1 DREDPSTRAQCLH
14 GIESALAALGV
25 EESEEPA
32 AAAIM
37 RAAEEARAREEEL
50 HDRLDESAARGRALE
65 SKLSE
70 LTRVADSLQRA
81 LDGSVLAVEDEE
93 DASAAGDRAVE
104 ALKRLCEDSVTVSA
118 VMGGAMQRKLED
130 AEAEPLLQ
138 QCRKMASDME
148 ALRRSERCSVV
159 NLFNQRALFLGSL
172 LVSEE
177 LDDRISLLSELS
189 FFPSN
194 LLKILVSYF
203 TSVSGICA
211 LLRCDAGSIVHQ
223 VEKLL
228 ESRDYY
234 CRLVGGGDFILE
246 TDDDDVTRAECVH
259 VIRRAVSRLAPAI
272 LDDAT
277 LRLPEKLQGAVQG
290 IIRDISHIRASL
302 EEALDSAGRAEK
314 DLETIVSASERALLM
329 LRGVDSSSEAVDGV
343 VVARPSVSFLSRSLL
358 SQAGEIT
365 GRLRD
370 LSDVCVECN
379 AIVGQ
384 ALKRECEQL
393 QVGAEG
399 SLSSTAPIEPDF
411 LFLVDHCRELVAE
424 VFTLREQ
431 RRSSLAAIE
440 RNVGDHEVL
449 LGAVRGSVNAL
460 LFALDNAASVASQ
473 GEEDGDS
480 SESVANLCDRL
491 GSCTR
496 AVTRL
501 LREKE
506 HAASASVKLLQ
517 EALLPEEDRRSS
529 DNDGLFSLASD
540 VVRALEAR
548 RVELDSMGK
557 ALEQSR
563 HFAKEYR
570 RRMEK
575 NFAEQ
580 DAAMTAQVQTHEAM
594 EGQLKE
600 ATERQVQATA
610 NAAKLLRDLSEFAGS
625 VAAITLYDGDVK
637 VDDGERSEDAR
648 VAHKKDVVTY
658 EVSRERLE
666 GILENCSTVM
676 RTLEAAKAKA
686 KSLSS
691 EAEDLRGRLRESEN
705 TSRELE
711 YQSRHAE
718 TKAAARVA
726 AMTEEMNF
734 LRNALQAKVTECERI
749 QQQVQDTER
758 RVDRLQAEMADN
770 TKTFGNERDT
780 LSKVHSLLLLEN
792 EEMRRQL
799 EELRTEQKELQ
810 NFLRGCQ
817 VTSLDDAAK
826 KMVAF
831 AGDVLLNSLAL
842 EEAENRVQLLQN
854 WALSYGVHTAPLLGI
869 CARVANAI
877 SASEF
882 EDIPMRVAEM
892 LKREQEFGRLLGVPA
907 RTVGPTRA
915 ALLKMVTDWAEKIG
929 VEQQPDAGTFLT
941 ELDFALSDLHSGY
954 ASLKNKIAAIQ
965 NELYQSLSTLETGG
979 KQAEQITALL
989 RSAHPTEELTV
1000 TTATAGEMSPSAILQ
1015 VALASLRL
1023 EVEWA
1028 VEKIVS
1034 NTEQTR
1040 RTLEVLEPVCSGRS
1054 VLEVCLHAAEELQE
1068 RRSTEEV
1075 LRAELA
1081 NVQAKAE
1088 SYRGCIEASM
1098 RCLPDSL
1105 IHVKA
1110 GDDLQR
1116 RCASASAELRRRM
1129 EVLSSAQR
1137 IIALA
1142 GHDNRSGDLCMNV
1155 EDMLRKLRQ
1164 LKEREKMLEANYE
1177 SVQQRAL
1184 KLEKTLRA
1192 TEERLEETITFQ
1204 AEKERNAIMQEKEKQ
1219 NLLQAQLS
1227 ESIHEREKLRTTL
1240 AACAS
1245 AVGCSPEGGSGGNDA
1260 ANNHN
1265 NKNGDDKEVADVL
1278 RAIRA
1283 LASAHDASVN
1293 ELEELREQHAL
1304 SRKALASANDIR
1316 ALAQEEQC
1324 RLMEE
1329 VERLR
1334 AEIIAVTA
1342 SNEEHRAALLHL
1354 TEQAEGVVLRLS
1366 TAHSPSL
1373 FWASSTLTKRAPLVA
1388 QCLLDACNVFEENRC
1403 ALEDELST
1411 LKRLHEESQ
1420 HEMKA
1425 VNEVLCEALELTG
1438 ETNPSDTTQ
1447 LGAIVKEK
1455 LSKALK
1461 EKNAIAV
1468 VTGALQSENATLKA
1482 SCTSTEAKLEETTTA
1497 LEQVDTQKR
1506 ALQEE
1511 LRAFAAFAEN
1521 VAETV
1526 GEPLPSGSTDL
1537 ERLKVAFAAKQA
1549 SLQHHA
1555 EELTRVREELDVA
1568 TSSSAVM
1575 RTTID
1580 ENAAERERL
1589 IEQLLGAEQE
1599 REALLKA
1606 SEQLVERVQSILD
1619 DHVEVQREL
1628 TFAEGDDDVTVVD
1641 IVQACVEQLDKNR
1654 IGVETSNEQLA
1665 ALQREN
1671 AMLMKEIQRLQNSA
1685 AVKSGEVTE
1694 LHEQL
1699 RILLES
1705 RQVAQADQSKLQA
1718 EHDSLSRQVQAL
1730 FTDALR
1736 MAADEMGLQLPM
1748 FTDTTASGAL
1758 QGLRSL
1764 FDYIAEKFRSGA
1776 LRSDDTEDKI
1786 ESLKQLLQLQERQN
1800 AKENKILYRT
1810 FCDHV
1815 VVYTGTNY
1823 SRREDGDE
1831 DSSNGKPH
1839 RLTTDFLVAVGETLH
1854 SVHTEFRHA
1863 GRLFRRLIGGP
1874 AELSSSLRG
1883 MTLPESAAWL
1893 GEAANE
1899 TVERSE
1905 LLHNAIRAV
1914 SQIVEILPIDLAS
1927 SQEQV
1932 TEWVESFSLWLE
1944 RAQRGIDSFDR
1955 LLEALTSV
1963 VHSHGGTVEETLS
1976 TNTTIT
1982 SFNNYN
1988 NNSSSNHHHHLDIV
2002 DTSLQDLN
2010 NSRTDISFSR
2020 YITDPHHRAV
2030 FNAVRDLFSQLE
2042 GRGRVL
2048 TSEWQALMDQNN
2060 RLIHERRQTE
2070 EEQARVEDHV
2080 QELRRV
2086 VQRKIEEDRR
2096 VEQSLKEL
2104 DRHLDMQARELA
2116 MKYRSDHDI
2125 IVRQFTELRGTIR
2138 RTIKPPRSHS
2148 TAATTFGSASH
2159 RTL

>member
-1 DREDPSTRAQCLH
+1 
-14 GIESALAALGV
+14 
-25 EESEEPA
+25 
-32 AAAIM
+32 
-37 RAAEEARAREEEL
+37 
-50 HDRLDESAARGRALE
+50 
-65 SKLSE
+65 
-70 LTRVADSLQRA
+70 
-81 LDGSVLAVEDEE
+81 
-93 DASAAGDRAVE
+93 
-104 ALKRLCEDSVTVSA
+104 
-118 VMGGAMQRKLED
+118 
-130 AEAEPLLQ
+130 
-138 QCRKMASDME
+138 
-148 ALRRSERCSVV
+148 
-159 NLFNQRALFLGSL
+159 
-172 LVSEE
+172 
-177 LDDRISLLSELS
+177 
-189 FFPSN
+189 
-194 LLKILVSYF
+194 
-203 TSVSGICA
+203 
-211 LLRCDAGSIVHQ
+211 
-223 VEKLL
+223 
-228 ESRDYY
+228 
-234 CRLVGGGDFILE
+234 
-246 TDDDDVTRAECVH
+246 
-259 VIRRAVSRLAPAI
+259 
-272 LDDAT
+272 
-277 LRLPEKLQGAVQG
+277 
-290 IIRDISHIRASL
+290 
-302 EEALDSAGRAEK
+302 
-314 DLETIVSASERALLM
+314 
-329 LRGVDSSSEAVDGV
+329 
-343 VVARPSVSFLSRSLL
+343 
-358 SQAGEIT
+358 
-365 GRLRD
+365 
-370 LSDVCVECN
+370 
-379 AIVGQ
+379 
-384 ALKRECEQL
+384 
-393 QVGAEG
+393 
-399 SLSSTAPIEPDF
+399 
-411 LFLVDHCRELVAE
+411 
-424 VFTLREQ
+424 
-431 RRSSLAAIE
+431 
-440 RNVGDHEVL
+440 
-449 LGAVRGSVNAL
+449 
-460 LFALDNAASVASQ
+460 
-473 GEEDGDS
+473 
-480 SESVANLCDRL
+480 
-491 GSCTR
+491 
-496 AVTRL
+496 
-501 LREKE
+501 
-506 HAASASVKLLQ
+506 
-517 EALLPEEDRRSS
+517 
-529 DNDGLFSLASD
+529 
-540 VVRALEAR
+540 
-548 RVELDSMGK
+548 
-557 ALEQSR
+557 
-563 HFAKEYR
+563 
-570 RRMEK
+570 
-575 NFAEQ
+575 
-580 DAAMTAQVQTHEAM
+580 
-594 EGQLKE
+594 
-600 ATERQVQATA
+600 
-610 NAAKLLRDLSEFAGS
+610 
-625 VAAITLYDGDVK
+625 
-637 VDDGERSEDAR
+637 
-648 VAHKKDVVTY
+648 
-658 EVSRERLE
+658 
-666 GILENCSTVM
+666 
-676 RTLEAAKAKA
+676 
-686 KSLSS
+686 
-691 EAEDLRGRLRESEN
+691 
-705 TSRELE
+705 
-711 YQSRHAE
+711 
-718 TKAAARVA
+718 
-726 AMTEEMNF
+726 
-734 LRNALQAKVTECERI
+734 
-749 QQQVQDTER
+749 
-758 RVDRLQAEMADN
+758 
-770 TKTFGNERDT
+770 
-780 LSKVHSLLLLEN
+780 
-792 EEMRRQL
+792 
-799 EELRTEQKELQ
+799 
-810 NFLRGCQ
+810 
-817 VTSLDDAAK
+817 
-826 KMVAF
+826 
-831 AGDVLLNSLAL
+831 
-842 EEAENRVQLLQN
+842 
-854 WALSYGVHTAPLLGI
+854 
-869 CARVANAI
+869 
-877 SASEF
+877 
-882 EDIPMRVAEM
+882 
-892 LKREQEFGRLLGVPA
+892 
-907 RTVGPTRA
+907 
-915 ALLKMVTDWAEKIG
+915 
-929 VEQQPDAGTFLT
+929 
-941 ELDFALSDLHSGY
+941 
-954 ASLKNKIAAIQ
+954 
-965 NELYQSLSTLETGG
+965 
-979 KQAEQITALL
+979 
-989 RSAHPTEELTV
+989 
-1000 TTATAGEMSPSAILQ
+1000 MSPSAILQ

-1944 RAQRGIDSFDR
+1944 RAQRG
-1955 LLEALTSV
+1955 
-1963 VHSHGGTVEETLS
+1963 
-1976 TNTTIT
+1976 N
-1982 SFNNYN
+1982 
-1988 NNSSSNHHHHLDIV
+1988 
-2002 DTSLQDLN
+2002 
-2010 NSRTDISFSR
+2010 
-2020 YITDPHHRAV
+2020 
-2030 FNAVRDLFSQLE
+2030 
-2042 GRGRVL
+2042 
-2048 TSEWQALMDQNN
+2048 
-2060 RLIHERRQTE
+2060 
-2070 EEQARVEDHV
+2070 
-2080 QELRRV
+2080 
-2086 VQRKIEEDRR
+2086 
-2096 VEQSLKEL
+2096 
-2104 DRHLDMQARELA
+2104 
-2116 MKYRSDHDI
+2116 
-2125 IVRQFTELRGTIR
+2125 
-2138 RTIKPPRSHS
+2138 
-2148 TAATTFGSASH
+2148 
-2159 RTL
+2159 

>member
-1 DREDPSTRAQCLH
+1 
-14 GIESALAALGV
+14 
-25 EESEEPA
+25 
-32 AAAIM
+32 
-37 RAAEEARAREEEL
+37 
-50 HDRLDESAARGRALE
+50 
-65 SKLSE
+65 
-70 LTRVADSLQRA
+70 
-81 LDGSVLAVEDEE
+81 
-93 DASAAGDRAVE
+93 
-104 ALKRLCEDSVTVSA
+104 EDSATASA
-118 VMGGAMQRKLED
+118 VMGGAMQRERDD
-130 AEAEPLLQ
+130 AAAEPLLQ
-138 QCRKMASDME
+138 QCRQMASDME
-148 ALRRSERCSVV
+148 AMRRSERCCVF
-159 NLFNQRALFLGSL
+159 NLANEHAQVLRLFLVL
-172 LVSEE
+172 EE
-177 LDDRISLLSELS
+177 LENRIALLSELS
-189 FFPSN
+189 FFPIN
-194 LLKILVSYF
+194 LWKLFVSCF
-203 TSVSGICA
+203 TAVSRICA
-211 LLRCDAGSIVHQ
+211 VLHCDAGTIVQQ
-223 VEKLL
+223 VEELSD
-228 ESRDYY
+228 SRDYY

-246 TDDDDVTRAECVH
+246 TDDEDVTRAECVH
-259 VIRRAVSRLAPAI
+259 VIRRAVACLAPVF
-272 LDDAT
+272 LDDRT
-277 LRLPEKLQGAVQG
+277 LRLPEKLQRAVHS
-290 IIRDISHIRASL
+290 IMRDISHVRASV
-302 EEALDSAGRAEK
+302 EEASDDAGRAEK
-314 DLETIVSASERALLM
+314 DLQTIVSASERALRV
-329 LRGVDSSSEAVDGV
+329 LRGVDTPSEGGEGA

-370 LSDVCVECN
+370 LNNVCVECN

-384 ALKRECEQL
+384 ALKRDCEQL
-393 QVGAEG
+393 PVGAEV
-399 SLSSTAPIEPDF
+399 SLTSTPPIEPDF
-411 LFLVDHCRELVAE
+411 SPLVDRCRELVAE

-460 LFALDNAASVASQ
+460 LFALDTATSVASQ
-473 GEEDGDS
+473 GKEVGDS

-506 HAASASVKLLQ
+506 HVVSASAKLLQ

-529 DNDGLFSLASD
+529 VNDGLFSLASD
-540 VVRALEAR
+540 VVRALEAH
-548 RVELDSMGK
+548 RVELDSKGK
-557 ALEQSR
+557 ALEQAR
-563 HFAKEYR
+563 HFAKEYQ
-570 RRMEK
+570 RRMDQ

-580 DAAMTAQVQTHEAM
+580 DAAMTAQVQTHAVM
-594 EGQLKE
+594 EIQLKE
-600 ATERQVQATA
+600 AMERQVQATA
-610 NAAKLLRDLSEFAGS
+610 SAAKLLRDLSEFAGS
-625 VAAITLYDGDVK
+625 VAAITLYDGDLK
-637 VDDGERSEDAR
+637 VNEGERSEDAK
-648 VAHKKDVVTY
+648 VAHKKDMVTY

-691 EAEDLRGRLRESEN
+691 EADDLRGRLRESEN

-711 YQSRHAE
+711 YQSRNAE
-718 TKAAARVA
+718 TKAAARAA

-734 LRNALQAKVTECERI
+734 LRNALQAKETECERM

-770 TKTFGNERDT
+770 TKTYGSERDN

-799 EELRTEQKELQ
+799 QELRTEQKELR
-810 NFLRGCQ
+810 NFLRGCH
-817 VTSLDDAAK
+817 VTSLDDAAM

-831 AGDVLLNSLAL
+831 AGDVLLKNLAL

-854 WALSYGVHTAPLLGI
+854 WVLSCGVHTVPLLGI
-869 CARVANAI
+869 CTRVANAI

-882 EDIPMRVAEM
+882 EEIPIRVAEM
-892 LKREQEFGRLLGVPA
+892 LKREQEFSRLLGVPA
-907 RTVGPTRA
+907 KTAGPTRV

-941 ELDFALSDLHSGY
+941 ELDSALSDLHSGY
-954 ASLKNKIAAIQ
+954 ASLKKKLVALQ
-965 NELYQSLSTLETGG
+965 NELDQALSTLETGG
-979 KQAEQITALL
+979 RQAEQITAVL
-989 RSAHPTEELTV
+989 RRAHPTEELTV
-1000 TTATAGEMSPSAILQ
+1000 TTATAGEMSPSSTLQ
-1015 VALASLRL
+1015 VALASLRS

-1034 NTEQTR
+1034 NTEQMR

-1054 VLEVCLHAAEELQE
+1054 VLEACMRAVEELQK
-1068 RRSTEEV
+1068 RRSTEEL

-1081 NVQAKAE
+1081 TEQAKAE

-1105 IHVKA
+1105 INVKA

-1116 RCASASAELRRRM
+1116 RCASAGAELRRRM

-1142 GHDNRSGDLCMNV
+1142 GCDNHSGDLCMNV
-1155 EDMLRKLRQ
+1155 DDMLRKLRQ
-1164 LKEREKMLEANYE
+1164 LEEKEKMLEANCE
-1177 SVQQRAL
+1177 SNQQRAM
-1184 KLEKTLRA
+1184 KLEKTLQA
-1192 TEERLEETITFQ
+1192 TEERLEEKIAFH
-1204 AEKERNAIMQEKEKQ
+1204 AENERKTIMQEEEKQ
-1219 NLLQAQLS
+1219 NLLRAQLS
-1227 ESIHEREKLRTTL
+1227 ETMHEREKLRTTL

-1245 AVGCSPEGGSGGNDA
+1245 AIACSLAGGSDSNDA
-1260 ANNHN
+1260 TNHN
-1265 NKNGDDKEVADVL
+1265 KKNGDDKEAADVL
-1278 RAIRA
+1278 RAVKA
-1283 LASAHDASVN
+1283 LVSAHDASVN
-1293 ELEELREQHAL
+1293 ELAELREQHAL
-1304 SRKALASANDIR
+1304 SRKALASMNDIR

-1334 AEIIAVTA
+1334 AEINLVTS
-1342 SNEEHRAALLHL
+1342 SNEEHRAALLNL
-1354 TEQAEGVVLRLS
+1354 TEQAEGVALRLS
-1366 TAHSPSL
+1366 SAYSPSSFL
-1373 FWASSTLTKRAPLVA
+1373 APFTLTKRASLVA

-1403 ALEDELST
+1403 ALEDELSA
-1411 LKRLHEESQ
+1411 LKRLHEERQ
-1420 HEMKA
+1420 HEMEA
-1425 VNEVLCEALELTG
+1425 VNEVLRETLELTG
-1438 ETNPSDTTQ
+1438 ETNSGDMMQ
-1447 LGAIVKEK
+1447 LGAIVRKK
-1455 LSKALK
+1455 LSEVIE
-1461 EKNAIAV
+1461 EKNAIAD
-1468 VTGALQSENATLKA
+1468 VTEALQSENATLKA
-1482 SCTSTEAKLEETTTA
+1482 SCTSTEAKLQEATTA

-1511 LRAFAAFAEN
+1511 LCAFTAFAEN

-1526 GEPLPSGSTDL
+1526 GQPLPSGPTDL
-1537 ERLKVAFAAKQA
+1537 ERLKVACAANQA

-1555 EELTRVREELDVA
+1555 EEITRAREELDA
-1568 TSSSAVM
+1568 ASSSSAVM
-1575 RTTID
+1575 RATID
-1580 ENAAERERL
+1580 ENSAEIERL
-1589 IEQLLGAEQE
+1589 TEKLRDAEQE

-1628 TFAEGDDDVTVVD
+1628 TFPEGDDDVTVAD
-1641 IVQACVEQLDKNR
+1641 IVQACVEQLDRNR
-1654 IGVETSNEQLA
+1654 IGAETSNEQLA

-1671 AMLMKEIQRLQNSA
+1671 AMLMKEIQRLQSGA
-1685 AVKSGEVTE
+1685 AVKSGEVAE

-1699 RILLES
+1699 RILLDS
-1705 RQVAQADQSKLQA
+1705 QQVAQADQSKLQA
-1718 EHDSLSRQVQAL
+1718 EYDSLSRQVQAL
-1730 FTDALR
+1730 FTDALH
-1736 MAADEMGLQLPM
+1736 MAADDMRLQLPM
-1748 FTDTTASGAL
+1748 FTDTSASGAL

-1764 FDYIAEKFRSGA
+1764 FDYIAEKFRSSA
-1776 LRSDDTEDKI
+1776 LCSDDTEEKI

-1800 AKENKILYRT
+1800 AKEGKILYQT
-1810 FCDHV
+1810 FFDHIA
-1815 VVYTGTNY
+1815 VYTGTNY
-1823 SRREDGDE
+1823 SKREDGDD
-1831 DSSNGKPH
+1831 DSSSGKPR
-1839 RLTTDFLVAVGETLH
+1839 RLTADSLVAVGETLH
-1854 SVHTEFRHA
+1854 SVHTEVRHA
-1863 GRLFRRLIGGP
+1863 GRLFRRLIGGSVEP
-1874 AELSSSLRG
+1874 SGSLRG
-1883 MTLPESAAWL
+1883 MTLSESAAWL
-1893 GEAANE
+1893 GETACE

-1905 LLHNAIRAV
+1905 LLHNAIRTV
-1914 SQIVEILPIDLAS
+1914 SQILEIPPIDLAS
-1927 SQEQV
+1927 SQERV
-1932 TEWVESFSLWLE
+1932 TEWVESFALWLE
-1944 RAQRGIDSFDR
+1944 RAQRGIDSSDR

-1963 VHSHGGTVEETLS
+1963 VHSHGGTVDETLS

-1988 NNSSSNHHHHLDIV
+1988 NNGSINNHHDIV
-2002 DTSLQDLN
+2002 DMSLQDLN

-2030 FNAVRDLFSQLE
+2030 FNAVRDLLSQLE

-2138 RTIKPPRSHS
+2138 RTIKPQRSHS